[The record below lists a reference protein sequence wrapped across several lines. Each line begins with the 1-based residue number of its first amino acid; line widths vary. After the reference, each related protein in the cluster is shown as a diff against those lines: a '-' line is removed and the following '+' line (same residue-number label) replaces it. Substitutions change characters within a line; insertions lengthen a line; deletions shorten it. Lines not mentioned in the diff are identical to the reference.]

1 MKRSL
6 TKSTIAAS
14 LVLSAAIVSQPAMA
28 APKFNVTIEAPG
40 VQKSKLTDN
49 LSGATGVF
57 VENFDS
63 ETTGYKNNGFAFA
76 GDPKIGS
83 YDKGDIVAANQY
95 GGVDGTRKFLLVQP
109 GQSGAPATYTQSTL
123 TLTNPQRYFGF
134 WWSAADVNNELDF
147 YSGNDL
153 LEKFTTA
160 DVINLVN
167 QQPNAKSYYGNPNSK
182 FKGKDSAEPFA
193 FLNFFADPTDT
204 KVTYNKIVFINKSGQ
219 TGFETGSP
227 TIARSYQ
234 PVPEP
239 SALLGLGLVAGIGVF
254 SQKRRILK
262 QA

>member
-28 APKFNVTIEAPG
+28 APKFKVTIEAPG
-40 VQKSKLTDN
+40 VQQSKLTN
-49 LSGATGVF
+49 SSSGATGVF
-57 VENFDS
+57 VNNFDS
-63 ETTGYKNNGFAFA
+63 ETTGYKSNGLAFA
-76 GDPKIGS
+76 GDSKIGI

-95 GGVDGTRKFLLVQP
+95 GGAGGTGKFLVVQP

-123 TLTNPQRYFGF
+123 TLTNPQRYFGV
-134 WWSAADVNNELDF
+134 WWSAGDKNNELDF
-147 YSGNDL
+147 FSGNQL

-160 DVINLVN
+160 DVIKLVN
-167 QQPNAKSYYGNPNSK
+167 NNKSYYGNPNPK
-182 FKGKDSAEPFA
+182 FKGQDSGEPFV
-193 FLNFFADPTDT
+193 FVNFFADPTDT
-204 KVTYNKIVFINKSGQ
+204 KVTFNKVAFINKLANPL
-219 TGFETGSP
+219 TGFETDNQ